1 MGASTD
7 QIDRQIKETR
17 ERMDE
22 NLGTLEERAANNAV
36 RYGKIAAIVV
46 AAALA
51 GGAAFLIVR
60 RLRKPTLGQRLQGM
74 SPDAMRELAG
84 ELRSRIKDARKSMP
98 SVTVTVN
105 DKEKAEP
112 GTLESIVRKVAP
124 AVIGTASTA
133 VVEKLSGSRNE
144 EAERDAAYVRP
155 AFD

>member
-22 NLGTLEERAANNAV
+22 NLGTLEERAANNAI
-36 RYGKIAAIVV
+36 RYGKIAAIVLG
-46 AAALA
+46 AALA

-60 RLRKPTLGQRLQGM
+60 RLRRPTLSQRVRGM

-144 EAERDAAYVRP
+144 ETERDAEYVRP

>member
-22 NLGTLEERAANNAV
+22 NLGTLEQRATSNAV

-46 AAALA
+46 
-51 GGAAFLIVR
+51 GAAVAGAATFLIVR
-60 RLRKPTLGQRLQGM
+60 RLRRPTLSRRLRGL
-74 SPDAMRELAG
+74 SPDAMRELVD

-98 SVTVTVN
+98 AVTVTVN

-112 GTLESIVRKVAP
+112 GTVESIVRKVAP

-133 VVEKLSGSRNE
+133 VIEKLTRSRDE
-144 EAERDAAYVRP
+144 ETERDGSYVRP